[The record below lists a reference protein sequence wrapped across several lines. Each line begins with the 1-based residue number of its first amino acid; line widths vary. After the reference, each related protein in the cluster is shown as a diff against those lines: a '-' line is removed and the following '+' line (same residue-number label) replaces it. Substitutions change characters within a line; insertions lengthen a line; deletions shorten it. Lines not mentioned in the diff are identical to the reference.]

1 MKNYYEKFSFSKGGD
16 IVSKFFLILVL
27 TFFASSAFAGTWI
40 IWCFSGNPTNCY
52 SRWVPQN
59 LDCVQ
64 LAAQYPRNNPDPAVG
79 VFVADCWHANQTT
92 GMILQEGVDSE
103 SGISYQILATN
114 SGLVF
119 INESTNSSSVLISQE
134 ELNNIKEGYSL
145 YLSEQDGLII
155 MYTSQLDVEE
165 MNNDIEESSNV
176 ENIRFIEVKKLLD
189 QKSAKVK
196 IFPNPVVN
204 GILNFEIYSIQG
216 ASEENHNL
224 EILDSS
230 GKIALSC
237 NAKIGLNSLDVSRL
251 SSGIYTYRL
260 KLNFGEEIESGKF
273 VIQ

>member
-1 MKNYYEKFSFSKGGD
+1 
-16 IVSKFFLILVL
+16 
-27 TFFASSAFAGTWI
+27 
-40 IWCFSGNPTNCY
+40 
-52 SRWVPQN
+52 
-59 LDCVQ
+59 
-64 LAAQYPRNNPDPAVG
+64 
-79 VFVADCWHANQTT
+79 
-92 GMILQEGVDSE
+92 
-103 SGISYQILATN
+103 
-114 SGLVF
+114 
-119 INESTNSSSVLISQE
+119 
-134 ELNNIKEGYSL
+134 
-145 YLSEQDGLII
+145 